1 MVAASG
7 ILGRASGRKALFSG
21 CLLILQLERMSTGPV
36 GIGLVWSSVLE
47 RFERHA
53 PASVMARMAREHA
66 LPSGWVD
73 EVFEAHRQRQYSREL
88 LFSTVVELTTVVS
101 LAFLYDKVN
110 HTEPGVLRGDWTA
123 NPLLW
128 AAVAGT

>member
-73 EVFEAHRQRQYSREL
+73 EVFEAHRQRQYSR
-88 LFSTVVELTTVVS
+88 VS